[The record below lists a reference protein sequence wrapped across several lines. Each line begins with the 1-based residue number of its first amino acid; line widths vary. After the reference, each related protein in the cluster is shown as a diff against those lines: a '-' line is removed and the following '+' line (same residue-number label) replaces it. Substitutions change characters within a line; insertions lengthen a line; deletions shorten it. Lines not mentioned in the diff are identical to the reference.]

1 MLSSQL
7 DETIEQDLGEIWIR
21 DLVEVSLGLEAVA
34 VVYRFSRV
42 VAPVVDHRDKLAG
55 YHGRRLGML
64 VHARL
69 DVIDALI
76 VDLLLSH
83 FGRDLMLDEK
93 HKVFVVVGL

>member
-1 MLSSQL
+1 MLLSQL
-7 DETIEQDLGEIWIR
+7 DETIKQDLGEIWIR
-21 DLVEVSLGLEAVA
+21 DLVKVSLGLEAVA

-42 VAPVVDHRDKLAG
+42 VAPVVDHRDQLAG
-55 YHGRRLGML
+55 YHGRGLGML

-83 FGRDLMLDEK
+83 LGRDLMLDEK